1 MGKVNR
7 KHFDDNNSQKKRKT
21 LTFNQKKELCEK
33 HRDQNLSGVQLAKE
47 YEISDSAVS
56 DILKKSEYWLSIDST
71 LQNANRFREKTCNYP
86 QIEEAL
92 SIWIDQQISRDL
104 TLSGPIIQEKAKEF
118 AILFNIDNF
127 LAGEAGNAPVS
138 EIPQMRAELQAIL
151 QEYEPRDIWNCD
163 ETALFWRLLPSKTI
177 AHSPVIGK
185 KRPKE
190 RAYDLYDED
199 QNPPPIDI
207 LDSINLIAEAWKM
220 VTKKTIINSWDK
232 AGILPDD
239 ESNTSDDDD
248 SEIEDDSE
256 DLQLLIN
263 RLPITDLL
271 NMEEYINIDD
281 EIITE
286 EELTSEEIVNIVR
299 GQSAVEE
306 HVEEEDET
314 VAASGALNSI
324 EKLIR
329 YVRQNDLG
337 IDNSDMQNLLK
348 LKKKIISD
356 SKKKLKQGRID
367 DFF

>member
-56 DILKKSEYWLSIDST
+56 DILKKSD
-71 LQNANRFREKTCNYP
+71 
-86 QIEEAL
+86 
-92 SIWIDQQISRDL
+92 IWIDQQISRDL

-127 LAGEAGNAPVS
+127 LASGGWLSNFKRRNNLHTFKIRGEAGSAPVS

-163 ETALFWRLLPSKTI
+163 ETAFFWHLLPSKTI
-177 AHSPVIGK
+177 AYSPVIGK
-185 KRPKE
+185 KRPKKRYE
-190 RAYDLYDED
+190 TPRVLKGIE
-199 QNPPPIDI
+199 
-207 LDSINLIAEAWKM
+207 
-220 VTKKTIINSWDK
+220 KKSLPVCWDK

-263 RLPITDLL
+263 RLPITDPL
-271 NMEEYINIDD
+271 NMEKYINIDD

-286 EELTSEEIVNIVR
+286 EELTSEE
-299 GQSAVEE
+299 
-306 HVEEEDET
+306 
-314 VAASGALNSI
+314 LSI
-324 EKLIR
+324 
-329 YVRQNDLG
+329 
-337 IDNSDMQNLLK
+337 
-348 LKKKIISD
+348 
-356 SKKKLKQGRID
+356 
-367 DFF
+367 